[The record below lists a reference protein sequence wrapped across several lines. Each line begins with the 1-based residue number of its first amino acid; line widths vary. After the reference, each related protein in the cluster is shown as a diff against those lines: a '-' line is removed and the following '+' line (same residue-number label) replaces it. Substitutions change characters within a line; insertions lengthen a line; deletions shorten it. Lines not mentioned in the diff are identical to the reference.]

1 MGIKVYAKFEDENA
15 DYMMRRLKK
24 ICEKEGVIREMKER
38 EYYEKKSDLQR
49 RERIRRKKK
58 SRMGNSAKWH
68 FDMS

>member
-58 SRMGNSAKWH
+58 SRMGNSAK
-68 FDMS
+68 